1 MFDATFPIFSFKISS
16 IFPPLNTVL
25 TFLIIQYNSKKI
37 KEKQL
42 RAILWENFQIKEVIE
57 KEIFHFNENVNCGI
71 IF

>member
-1 MFDATFPIFSFKISS
+1 M
-16 IFPPLNTVL
+16 FPPLNTVL

-42 RAILWENFQIKEVIE
+42 RAILLGEFSDKGNYG